1 MKRIYRLLVW
11 GATLAV
17 FTGSV
22 AQSAHSQDSKSLQT
36 QIKALADEVAV
47 LKTQVASLEKLKPTF
62 AEFMPDFSERFHVMH
77 LAGQDGDWAVAA
89 HELMEMNRMVRT
101 AKEIDAKNGQLM
113 QGFLAGGLQ
122 SLKTA
127 IDHGNLEKFNKA
139 LGETLTSCN
148 NCHKAAGSPF
158 IKISL
163 DVHKMLSMRH
173 SHALQKSK
181 IMGGHMH

>member
-1 MKRIYRLLVW
+1 MKRRYRLLVC

-17 FTGSV
+17 FTGLV
-22 AQSAHSQDSKSLQT
+22 AQIAHSQDSAALQT
-36 QIKALADEVAV
+36 QLKALADEVAG
-47 LKTQVASLEKLKPTF
+47 LKSRVASLEVLKPTF
-62 AEFMPDFSERFHVMH
+62 TEFMPNFSERFHVMH
-77 LAGQDGDWAVAA
+77 LAGQDGDWAVAM
-89 HELMEMNRMVRT
+89 HELMEMKRMVGV
-101 AKEIDAKNGQLM
+101 AKEIDARNGQLM
-113 QGFLAGGLQ
+113 QGFLAGSLQ

-139 LGETLTSCN
+139 LVETVTSCN
-148 NCHKAAGSPF
+148 NCHVAAGSSF

-181 IMGGHMH
+181 IMGGHKH